1 MDNERIIELE
11 TRLSF
16 VEHHINEISDVIAQ
30 QAQQIDRLQQINEK
44 LVARVR
50 ELAESGKSKTGVDE
64 KPPHY

>member
-16 VEHHINEISDVIAQ
+16 VEHHISELSDVIAQ
-30 QAQQIDRLQQINEK
+30 QAQQLERLQQINEK
-44 LVARVR
+44 LVERVR
-50 ELAESGKSKTGVDE
+50 VLAESGKARSGVDE